1 MATSMVRVSNV
12 DRTYAGNPVCYL
24 VGPLRSA
31 DTTQTL
37 RRRLIAIANSGPAN
51 RIGLLPNK
59 AARRWRFDPLCE
71 SITITTGP
79 APDMTNPAEAMSR
92 LDAAAADVP
101 SIPLHLHLAAP
112 WLFVKFDHG
121 LGGGRLFTEL
131 IAAIGCDE
139 LGFAQPLP
147 DSSCSRPGLRA
158 AVSMLR
164 RNPTRLLA
172 DMNEVHRRGH
182 DLQALMPTDG
192 VVSIAYARS
201 RPSFLDDLRL
211 IRDRRFP
218 GVSLT
223 AMITSCFL
231 NSLNEHGIEVHET
244 VSFLVD
250 LARYLPDGVGTL
262 SNFVG
267 TAPVHVSRPF
277 DPRNLTAGINEYT
290 EGARSL
296 VRFGMAYA
304 MTLLH
309 GPPGNILY
317 QGDDSRAKITIS
329 DHASTTAAGKIAW
342 ADSPDGHIFVR
353 KAPVGFTNQITLAIN
368 RIRSQLHL
376 TASYYETA
384 FDRSTVQAVLDKM
397 TTHQAMPLSSSE

>member
-1 MATSMVRVSNV
+1 M
-12 DRTYAGNPVCYL
+12 
-24 VGPLRSA
+24 
-31 DTTQTL
+31 
-37 RRRLIAIANSGPAN
+37 
-51 RIGLLPNK
+51 
-59 AARRWRFDPLCE
+59 
-71 SITITTGP
+71 ITTGP
-79 APDMTNPAEAMSR
+79 APDMTDPAQALTR

-139 LGFAQPLP
+139 PGFALPVP
-147 DSSCSRPGLRA
+147 DSRCRHPGMRA
-158 AVSMLR
+158 AVNMLG
-164 RNPTRLLA
+164 RNPFRLLA
-172 DMNEVHRRGH
+172 DLDEVNRRGH
-182 DLQALMPTDG
+182 ASRALVPTDG

-201 RPSFLDDLRL
+201 RPGFLDDLRR

-231 NSLNEHGIEVHET
+231 NCLHDEGIEVEDT

-250 LARYLPDGVGTL
+250 LGRYLPPGVGTL

-267 TAPVHVSRPF
+267 TAPVHVSTPF
-277 DPRNLTAGINEYT
+277 DPQQLMAGINEYT

-309 GPPGNILY
+309 GPPDNILY
-317 QGDDSRAKITIS
+317 QGDDTQAKVTIS
-329 DHASTTAAGKIAW
+329 DHAATTAAGKIGW
-342 ADSPDGHIFVR
+342 AESLHGHVFVR

-368 RIRSQLHL
+368 RIQSELHL

-384 FDRSTVQAVLDKM
+384 FDRSTVQTVLDKLA
-397 TTHQAMPLSSSE
+397 THEAMPSPSSD